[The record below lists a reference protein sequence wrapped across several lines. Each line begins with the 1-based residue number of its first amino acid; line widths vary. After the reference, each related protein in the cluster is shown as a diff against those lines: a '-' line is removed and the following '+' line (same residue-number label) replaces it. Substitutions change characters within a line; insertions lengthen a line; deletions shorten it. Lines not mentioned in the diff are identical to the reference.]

1 MFVSLECIYTLSGLQ
16 FQNRLSVCFLVYIWK
31 FVDFSCRRYLL
42 KCDILLKAVNILVE
56 IFIIKS

>member
-1 MFVSLECIYTLSGLQ
+1 MFISLEFISIPSELQ
-16 FQNRLSVCFLVYIWK
+16 FQNRLSVCFLLYIWK

-42 KCDILLKAVNILVE
+42 KCDIVLKAVNILVE